1 MEAHPE
7 TIEEVEV
14 RSLPNRSIIMPDV
27 TGKNRNAN
35 GQFKPGLSGN
45 PNGRPK
51 GVQSIPDI
59 LKEIGKEDG
68 TVTGLNKLEVVMRKV
83 FQFAVEGK
91 PWAVQFIADRTEGKA
106 LERIDQTTRLE
117 PFKLIER

>member
-1 MEAHPE
+1 MPKP
-7 TIEEVEV
+7 IENG
-14 RSLPNRSIIMPDV
+14 S
-27 TGKNRNAN
+27 NRNN
-35 GQFKPGLSGN
+35 KGQFVAGN
-45 PNGRPK
+45 TASVGNGRPK

-59 LKEIGKEDG
+59 LREIGKEDG

-83 FQFAVEGK
+83 FQFAVEGR

-106 LERIDQTTRLE
+106 LERIDQTPRLE

>member
-1 MEAHPE
+1 MPKP
-7 TIEEVEV
+7 IEYG
-14 RSLPNRSIIMPDV
+14 S
-27 TGKNRNAN
+27 NRNN
-35 GQFKPGLSGN
+35 KGQFVAGN
-45 PNGRPK
+45 TASVGNGRPK

-59 LKEIGKEDG
+59 LKKISDEEGTMDG
-68 TVTGLNKLEVVMRKV
+68 LSKLEVVMRKV
-83 FQFAVEGK
+83 FQYAVEGK